1 VPSASHHIHIPP
13 LNLPIQP
20 PDRCTLYDGFPK
32 KEGRLTLDK
41 KEKKEKKKKK
51 GGQDAD
57 DWAGQGTDSS

>member
-1 VPSASHHIHIPP
+1 
-13 LNLPIQP
+13 
-20 PDRCTLYDGFPK
+20 LYDGFPK

-41 KEKKEKKKKK
+41 KEKKKKKKK